1 MAFDLGELLKDV
13 SKSDTREQIE
23 YIKLDLIDGDEQNF
37 YELSD
42 VESLANNIATI
53 GLQQPLR
60 VRTHP
65 TEEGRY
71 MAVSGHRRR
80 AALQLLAQEEPERWE
95 EVACIVDRDV
105 VSPAL
110 QQLRL
115 IFGNANTRKMSSADL
130 SEQAAQVEKLLYQL
144 KEDGYE
150 FPGRMRDHV
159 AQVVQTSKTKL
170 AKLKMIRDN
179 LAPCWQPDYKKDVL
193 GESSAYELSRMS
205 LAWQNLLFEEKQRT
219 KANIRW
225 LYADDVKKFAER
237 CATIVKC
244 PCSETDDGVCVNQER
259 KMRKAAVGERYC
271 TFYCGKCCADCPNL
285 ASCKN
290 ACPKLKDKV
299 AKIKAEAKE
308 KRRQEQ
314 IAQEERDRPAI
325 EQLRDLWYRFGVA
338 RNQAK
343 KSVAAVY
350 EAASMYYVAADDK
363 KMEAM
368 EGLWVEF
375 KPETTL
381 PYGYSF
387 HLSDA
392 RKLIAVADLLDC
404 SLDYL
409 FCRTDVREVAQEAPA
424 ERVSEPG
431 TDSASTEIIPGAWYP
446 VSVEPPIGAEI
457 IMVDVYGSCS
467 DDKYLGSG
475 TLKDGTV
482 MEWGEAVLWTF
493 VPENATATELPK
505 APIEKVLETGAGWQ
519 TGQPESSGDYAAM
532 VRYPGGANP
541 VLRLLTWNGSVWILH
556 GITNTKEVGVEVLFW
571 SLLPTTFD
579 STPSALNNSCKTGMS
594 PTGHCG
600 AAACC
605 SEPEDCCLNCDEDC
619 NSRCGYLED

>member
-23 YIKLDLIDGDEQNF
+23 YIKLELIDGDEQNF

-42 VESLANNIATI
+42 VEALADNIATI

-60 VRTHP
+60 LRPHP
-65 TEEGRY
+65 TAEGRY
-71 MAVSGHRRR
+71 VAVSGHRRR
-80 AALQLLAQEEPERWE
+80 AALQLLAQDDPERWN

-159 AQVVQTSKTKL
+159 AQVVQASKTKL

-179 LAPCWQPDYKKDVL
+179 LAPCWQPDYKKNVL
-193 GESSAYELSRMS
+193 GESSAYELSRLS
-205 LAWQNLLFEEKQRT
+205 LGWQNLLFEEKQRT
-219 KANIRW
+219 NANIKY
-225 LYADDVKKFAER
+225 LYADDIKRFAER
-237 CATIVKC
+237 CAAIVAC

-259 KMRKAAVGERYC
+259 KMRKAAVTERYYPC
-271 TFYCGKCCADCPNL
+271 CCDKCCAECSSL

-299 AKIKAEAKE
+299 QKIKAEAKE

-325 EQLRDLWYRFGVA
+325 EQLQQLWYRFGVA
-338 RNQAK
+338 RRLAGR
-343 KSVAAVY
+343 SVAAVY
-350 EAASMYYVAADDK
+350 DAAEMYYVASDDK
-363 KMEAM
+363 KMEDR
-368 EGLWVEF
+368 EGLWTEIN
-375 KPETTL
+375 PNTTL

-387 HLSDA
+387 YLSNA
-392 RKLIAVADLLDC
+392 RKLIAIADLLGC

-409 FCRTDVREVAQEAPA
+409 FCRTDVREVAQEGAG
-424 ERVSEPG
+424 EKVSELG
-431 TDSASTEIIPGAWYP
+431 TGNTVVPIPGAWYP
-446 VSVEPPIGAEI
+446 ASVEPPIDAEI
-457 IMVDVYGSCS
+457 IMIDVYGSVS
-467 DDKYLGSG
+467 DDKYLGAG
-475 TLKDGTV
+475 TLKDGTI
-482 MEWGEAVLWTF
+482 MEWGEAVLWSF
-493 VPENATATELPK
+493 LPEKSTATELPE
-505 APIEKVLETGAGWQ
+505 APNDNALAAGAGWQ
-519 TGQPESSGDYAAM
+519 TGQPELSGDYAAM
-532 VRYPGGANP
+532 VCYPDGVKP
-541 VLRLLTWNGSVWILH
+541 VLRQLTWNGSVWILH

-571 SLLPTTFD
+571 SPLPTTSG

-605 SEPEDCCLNCDEDC
+605 SESVDCCLNCSEDC

>member
-23 YIKLDLIDGDEQNF
+23 YIKLDLIDADEQNF

-60 VRTHP
+60 VRPHP
-65 TEEGRY
+65 TAEGRY

-80 AALQLLAQEEPERWE
+80 AALQLLVQEEPERWE
-95 EVACIVDRDV
+95 DVACIVDRDI

-179 LAPCWQPDYKKDVL
+179 LAPCWQPDYKKDAL

-205 LAWQNLLFEEKQRT
+205 LGWQNLLFEEKKRT
-219 KANIRW
+219 GANIRW

-237 CATIVKC
+237 CAAIVDC

-259 KMRKAAVGERYC
+259 KMRKAAVVERYC
-271 TFYCGKCCADCPNL
+271 VFHCNKCCADCPNL

-314 IAQEERDRPAI
+314 IEQAERDRPAI
-325 EQLRDLWYRFGVA
+325 EQLKDLWYRFGVA
-338 RNQAK
+338 RNQAQQ
-343 KSVAAVY
+343 SVEAVY
-350 EAASMYYVAADDK
+350 GAASMYYVASDDK
-363 KMEAM
+363 KMEGL
-368 EGLWVEF
+368 EGLWADF
-375 KPETTL
+375 TPNITL
-381 PYGYSF
+381 PFGYSF

-392 RKLIAVADLLDC
+392 RKLIAVADLLGC

-409 FCRTDVREVAQEAPA
+409 FCRTDIREVAQEAPTEKMSETDTGSNA
-424 ERVSEPG
+424 EF
-431 TDSASTEIIPGAWYP
+431 ASCIWYP
-446 VSVEPPIGAEI
+446 SSMEPPVGAEI
-457 IMVDVYGSCS
+457 IMLDYNGYA
-467 DDKYLGSG
+467 DNDIYLGQG
-475 TLKDGTV
+475 QLRDGTV
-482 MEWGEAVLWTF
+482 MEWSEAVQWTL
-493 VPENATATELPK
+493 APK
-505 APIEKVLETGAGWQ
+505 RK
-519 TGQPESSGDYAAM
+519 D
-532 VRYPGGANP
+532 
-541 VLRLLTWNGSVWILH
+541 
-556 GITNTKEVGVEVLFW
+556 
-571 SLLPTTFD
+571 
-579 STPSALNNSCKTGMS
+579 
-594 PTGHCG
+594 
-600 AAACC
+600 
-605 SEPEDCCLNCDEDC
+605 
-619 NSRCGYLED
+619 

>member
-60 VRTHP
+60 LRPHP
-65 TEEGRY
+65 TAEGRY

-80 AALQLLAQEEPERWE
+80 AALQLLAQEDPERWE
-95 EVACIVDRDV
+95 EVACIVDRDI

-170 AKLKMIRDN
+170 ARLKMIRDN

-225 LYADDVKKFAER
+225 LYADDIKKFAER
-237 CATIVKC
+237 CAAIVA
-244 PCSETDDGVCVNQER
+244 CSCDKRDDGVCTNQEQ
-259 KMRKAAVGERYC
+259 KFRKAAVSERWGMFHC
-271 TFYCGKCCADCPNL
+271 DKCCANCPNL

-299 AKIKAEAKE
+299 AQIKAEAKE

-314 IAQEERDRPAI
+314 QLKEEAERPII
-325 EQLRDLWYRFGVA
+325 EKLQALWYRFGVA
-338 RNQAK
+338 RQAAGA
-343 KSVAAVY
+343 STAAVY
-350 EAASMYYVAADDK
+350 EAADMYYVKADDK
-363 KMEAM
+363 KMEDM
-368 EGLWVEF
+368 EGLWAKF
-375 KPETTL
+375 DPNTTL

-392 RKLIAVADLLDC
+392 RKLIAIADLLGC

-409 FCRTDVREVAQEAPA
+409 FCRTDIREMVQA
-424 ERVSEPG
+424 ESAEKVSEP
-431 TDSASTEIIPGAWYP
+431 STGRAAETIPVAWYP
-446 VSVEPPIGAEI
+446 VSVEPPMDAEI
-457 IMVDVYGSCS
+457 IMVDEYGCVS
-467 DDKYLGSG
+467 DDKYLGAG
-475 TLKDGTV
+475 VLKDATI
-482 MEWGEAVLWTF
+482 MEWSDAVLWSF
-493 VPENATATELPK
+493 LPGKATATKLPE
-505 APIEKVLETGAGWQ
+505 APIEKGFGAGTGWQ
-519 TGQPESSGDYAAM
+519 TGYPESSGDYAAM
-532 VRYPGGANP
+532 VRYPGGAKP
-541 VLRLLTWNGSVWILH
+541 VLRPLTWNGSVWILH

-571 SLLPTTFD
+571 SLLPTILD
-579 STPSALNNSCKTGMS
+579 PTPSALNNSCKTGMS

-600 AAACC
+600 AAASC
-605 SEPEDCCLNCDEDC
+605 SEPVDCCLNCGEDC
-619 NSRCGYLED
+619 NSRCGYVES

>member
-1 MAFDLGELLKDV
+1 MAFNLGELLKDV

-60 VRTHP
+60 VRPHP
-65 TEEGRY
+65 TAEGRY

-80 AALQLLAQEEPERWE
+80 AALQLLSQEEPERWE
-95 EVACIVDRDV
+95 EVACIVDRDI

-205 LAWQNLLFEEKQRT
+205 LAWQNLLFEENQRT

-259 KMRKAAVGERYC
+259 KMRKAAVVERYC

-308 KRRQEQ
+308 KLRQEQ
-314 IAQEERDRPAI
+314 IAKEERDRPAI
-325 EQLRDLWYRFGVA
+325 EQLKNLWYRFGLA
-338 RNQAK
+338 RNQAE
-343 KSVAAVY
+343 KSVESVY
-350 EAASMYYVAADDK
+350 EAASMHYVAADDK
-363 KMEAM
+363 KVEDL
-368 EGLWVEF
+368 EGLWAEF
-375 KPETTL
+375 NPNISL
-381 PYGYSF
+381 PYGYAF
-387 HLSDA
+387 YLSDA
-392 RKLIAVADLLDC
+392 KKLIAVADLLGC

-409 FCRTDVREVAQEAPA
+409 FCRTDVREVAQDVPVEKVP
-424 ERVSEPG
+424 ELG
-431 TDSASTEIIPGAWYP
+431 TESVSTEVVPGVWYP
-446 VSVEPPIGAEI
+446 PSVEPPAGAKI
-457 IMVDVYGSCS
+457 IVMDDQGYVDDDVYKGA
-467 DDKYLGSG
+467 GV
-475 TLKDGTV
+475 LKCDIV
-482 MEWGEAVLWTF
+482 KW
-493 VPENATATELPK
+493 
-505 APIEKVLETGAGWQ
+505 EKVVKWTLM
-519 TGQPESSGDYAAM
+519 P
-532 VRYPGGANP
+532 
-541 VLRLLTWNGSVWILH
+541 
-556 GITNTKEVGVEVLFW
+556 K
-571 SLLPTTFD
+571 
-579 STPSALNNSCKTGMS
+579 
-594 PTGHCG
+594 
-600 AAACC
+600 
-605 SEPEDCCLNCDEDC
+605 
-619 NSRCGYLED
+619 LED

>member
-80 AALQLLAQEEPERWE
+80 AALQLLAQEEPERWK

-170 AKLKMIRDN
+170 AKLRVIREN
-179 LAPCWQPDYKKDVL
+179 LAPCWQNRYKQNELVEETAYSLAQLPAEWQKSIFDVL
-193 GESSAYELSRMS
+193 GESGWFNA
-205 LAWQNLLFEEKQRT
+205 A
-219 KANIRW
+219 
-225 LYADDVKKFAER
+225 DVKLYRDRFQQIDKLKCKKRGGECSCQNVVLKMEKAV
-237 CATIVKC
+237 AVKSWQ
-244 PCSETDDGVCVNQER
+244 P
-259 KMRKAAVGERYC
+259 
-271 TFYCGKCCADCPNL
+271 FYCDKCCSTCPDL

-290 ACPKLKDKV
+290 ACPVMADKV
-299 AKIKAEAKE
+299 KQLKADKREA
-308 KRRQEQ
+308 RRQEKM
-314 IAQEERDRPAI
+314 AQEEKDRPQI
-325 EQLRDLWYRFGVA
+325 ERIQALWIRFGYERERA
-338 RNQAK
+338 Q
-343 KSVAAVY
+343 KSVKEVFKAQ
-350 EAASMYYVAADDK
+350 ERYYYADDDRR
-363 KMEAM
+363 
-368 EGLWVEF
+368 F
-375 KPETTL
+375 KEHENGTAKITPGTKL
-381 PYGYSF
+381 PYNYNCY
-387 HLSDA
+387 LPEID
-392 RKLIAVADLLDC
+392 RLIAIADLFDC

-409 FCRTDVREVAQEAPA
+409 FCRTDVREVAQEVPA

-446 VSVEPPIGAEI
+446 PSVEPPAGAKI
-457 IMVDVYGSCS
+457 IVMDVQGYVDDDVYKGAGVL
-467 DDKYLGSG
+467 KYDVV
-475 TLKDGTV
+475 K
-482 MEWGEAVLWTF
+482 W
-493 VPENATATELPK
+493 
-505 APIEKVLETGAGWQ
+505 EKV
-519 TGQPESSGDYAAM
+519 
-532 VRYPGGANP
+532 VRWTLMP
-541 VLRLLTWNGSVWILH
+541 
-556 GITNTKEVGVEVLFW
+556 K
-571 SLLPTTFD
+571 
-579 STPSALNNSCKTGMS
+579 
-594 PTGHCG
+594 
-600 AAACC
+600 
-605 SEPEDCCLNCDEDC
+605 
-619 NSRCGYLED
+619 LED